1 MKRLNCGKRPEGGAL
16 YEPANLR
23 QGVSREG
30 ALLEWLLFGKQ
41 LGREELD
48 GTAILK
54 QLCG

>member
-1 MKRLNCGKRPEGGAL
+1 MKRLNCGKGPGGGAL
-16 YEPANLR
+16 YEPADLWR
-23 QGVSREG
+23 GPVQG